1 MAKTETKSTSR
12 RLKPHSLL
20 EKLLS
25 TSGGADA
32 RVFRG
37 YIGPSTTEGRVRLYP
52 SLGDL
57 TFSIEIPEED
67 IIDFADAPETLL
79 PYGGVAVWVK
89 HDSEVAFHGRQ
100 VTTQAV
106 RSLRRSDPRSVAEV
120 GSLESAT
127 PGQFVE
133 VSRGRLQVRV
143 RRRTMDSCAS
153 CTCASC
159 GPGCGRCTSTCK
171 SIPSVGSLV
180 PGR

>member
-1 MAKTETKSTSR
+1 
-12 RLKPHSLL
+12 
-20 EKLLS
+20 
-25 TSGGADA
+25 
-32 RVFRG
+32 
-37 YIGPSTTEGRVRLYP
+37 
-52 SLGDL
+52 
-57 TFSIEIPEED
+57 
-67 IIDFADAPETLL
+67 L

-89 HDSEVAFHGRQ
+89 LDSEVAFHGKQ

-106 RSLRRSDPRSVAEV
+106 RSLRRSDPRSVAEI

-159 GPGCGRCTSTCK
+159 GPGCGRCTSGV
-171 SIPSVGSLV
+171 PSADPVVLG
-180 PGR
+180 G